1 MSHKD
6 IYFIGFVLTVI
17 AACVLWSLAYIVLKN
32 KRKDFLH
39 RVFALTMVF
48 MGFWFLS
55 GFAEKILPSP
65 NNTFTLWTFRWA
77 YSAGIITATFFLF
90 FALGLYLD
98 RAPKRVVHMM
108 ILSMGVV
115 SAAFSF
121 SPLVIRSATYRNG
134 VLASKTGP
142 LYPLAAAMILL
153 PCVVSIYLITK
164 KWARSTGIDRARTS
178 VVLYGIVI
186 FVPIVA
192 VASFVL
198 PTVLGNDVY
207 TNYAFLAGIIPV
219 GFTSYAVIRLRLLDT
234 RIILRKT
241 SVFIIGTVLLSVP
254 MILLFVLFQATH
266 LSTSAQYISIL
277 IVFMVIIFFAP
288 DVWRR
293 IQQLSSRLFFSELY
307 DEMELLEDVSSK
319 LAAQSDPKL
328 GLLSALSDLV
338 CPLGLYSISVMI
350 PLQVINDN
358 CWDFE
363 CTLEDDGTISR
374 KTNNNCHYLHWLDD
388 IDCIVVTE
396 ELQRWPKDL
405 EDARL
410 GQNLADSSLSA
421 CVPITVAKERIGYIL
436 VGKKVAKRALSS
448 TDLDFL
454 EKSAEHFGLYIDNYA
469 LSTKLSHQLEE
480 LQTVYSDL
488 HKAYDFK
495 SEIIQVAS
503 HEFRTPITVI
513 SGFVQTL
520 MTNWEQFKDEEKV
533 EYMASI
539 TGASR
544 RLMNLTDKF
553 LNISRLEEGDVS
565 FVKVPSKLSSIVQD
579 LCANLREEDLERL
592 IIEGNPELYIV
603 SDPSHLEVM
612 LENIVENAFRF
623 SPADQPVVLRIWRDS
638 TTNYI
643 QVQDFGMG
651 IPLEEREKV
660 FEPFVRLES
669 LTHHHQ
675 GMGLGLHIVRLLS
688 SRLGIEVEIDSG
700 LRGGT
705 TVTLSFGL
713 E

>member
-1 MSHKD
+1 LSHKD
-6 IYFIGFVLTVI
+6 WYFIGFVLTVI
-17 AACVLWSLAYIVLKN
+17 AACVAWALAYVLIRGD
-32 KRKDFLH
+32 RKDYLH
-39 RVFALTMVF
+39 RIFGLCLFF

-55 GFAEKILPSP
+55 GFAEKILSHP
-65 NNTFTLWTFRWA
+65 NNTFTVWTFRWA
-77 YSAGIITATFFLF
+77 NGWGLLASVFLML
-90 FALGLYLD
+90 FAIGLYLD
-98 RAPKRVVHMM
+98 RAPSKRLTVPIIALATVFAG
-108 ILSMGVV
+108 LCCTPLVFKGATYEKGVLQTEVGPLFPIV
-115 SAAFSF
+115 SAMI
-121 SPLVIRSATYRNG
+121 VIAMVSA
-134 VLASKTGP
+134 V
-142 LYPLAAAMILL
+142 
-153 PCVVSIYLITK
+153 YLITR
-164 KWARSTGIDRARTS
+164 KWNHSTGIDRARTS
-178 VVLYGIVI
+178 VVLYGLVI
-186 FVPIVA
+186 FVPAA
-192 VASFVL
+192 VISVFIMPAIF
-198 PTVLGNDVY
+198 GNDISS
-207 TNYAFLAGIIPV
+207 NYVFIAGLIPV

-254 MILLFVLFQATH
+254 VVLLFVLFQMTN
-266 LSTSAQYISIL
+266 LSVSAQYVSLL

-288 DVWRR
+288 DAWRR
-293 IQQLSSRLFFSELY
+293 IQRLSSRVFFSELY
-307 DEMELLEDVSSK
+307 DEMELLEEVSSK
-319 LAAQSDPKL
+319 LTAQTDLKA
-328 GLLSALSDLV
+328 GVLSALSELV
-338 CPLGLYSISVMI
+338 RPLGLYSISVMI
-350 PLQVINDN
+350 PPGIINDN

-363 CTLEDDGTISR
+363 CRLEDDETVDKSS
-374 KTNNNCHYLHWLDD
+374 NNDCHFLHWLNNVSK
-388 IDCIVVTE
+388 IVVTE
-396 ELQRWPKDL
+396 ELQRWPKTA
-405 EDARL
+405 EEAKL
-410 GQNLADSSLSA
+410 GQSMADSKLSS
-421 CVPITVAKERIGYIL
+421 CVPIVVGKERVGYIL
-436 VGKKVAKRALSS
+436 VGKKIARRALSS
-448 TDLDFL
+448 TDIDFL
-454 EKSAEHFGLYIDNYA
+454 EKSAEHFGLYVDNYA
-469 LSTKLSHQLEE
+469 LSTKLSQQLDE
-480 LQTVYSDL
+480 LQQVYSDL

-513 SGFVQTL
+513 SGFLQTL
-520 MTNWEQFKDEEKV
+520 MTNWDQFKDEEKV

-539 TGASR
+539 TGATR

-553 LNISRLEEGDVS
+553 LNISKLEEGDVN

-579 LCANLREEDLERL
+579 LCSNLREEDLERL

-700 LRGGT
+700 ISGGT
-705 TVTLSFGL
+705 TVTLSFAL
-713 E
+713 D

>member
-17 AACVLWSLAYIVLKN
+17 AACVVWVLAYVVIRN
-32 KRKDFLH
+32 NQKDYIH
-39 RVFALTMVF
+39 RVFALTMIF
-48 MGFWFLS
+48 MGFWMLS
-55 GFAEKILPSP
+55 GFAEKILPHP
-65 NNTFTLWTFRWA
+65 NNIFTLWTFRWA
-77 YSAGIITATFFLF
+77 YGWGLLSAVFLTL

-98 RAPKRVVHMM
+98 RPPSKRVYDTI
-108 ILSMGVV
+108 ILFAILL
-115 SAAFSF
+115 AALCC
-121 SPLVIRSATYRNG
+121 SPLAIKT
-134 VLASKTGP
+134 ASYKNEILHSKVGP
-142 LYPLAAAMILL
+142 LFPVISAMIVISL
-153 PCVVSIYLITK
+153 VAAVFLITR
-164 KWARSTGIDRARTS
+164 KWSHSTGIDRARTS
-178 VVLYGIVI
+178 VVLYGLVI
-186 FVPIVA
+186 FVPVTLI
-192 VASFVL
+192 SIFLL
-198 PTVLGNDVY
+198 PAIFGNY
-207 TNYAFLAGIIPV
+207 ISSNYGFLAGLIPV

-241 SVFIIGTVLLSVP
+241 SVFVIGTVLLSVP
-254 MILLFVLFQATH
+254 VVLLFVLFQATH
-266 LSTSAQYISIL
+266 LSISAQYVSLL

-293 IQQLSSRLFFSELY
+293 IQRLSSRLFFSELY
-307 DEMELLEDVSSK
+307 DEMELLEEVSSK

-350 PLQVINDN
+350 PPKIINDN

-363 CTLEDDGTISR
+363 CALESDGTVSQ
-374 KTNNNCHYLHWLDD
+374 KTNRNCHFLHWLSNVDG
-388 IDCIVVTE
+388 IVVTE
-396 ELQRWPKDL
+396 ELQRWPKNP

-410 GQNLADSSLSA
+410 GKDLADSDFSA
-421 CVPITVAKERIGYIL
+421 CVPISIAKERIGYIL
-436 VGKKVAKRALSS
+436 VGKKVAKRALSA
-448 TDLDFL
+448 TDIDFL
-454 EKSAEHFGLYIDNYA
+454 EKAAEHFGLYIDNYA
-469 LSTKLSHQLEE
+469 LSTQLSHQLEE
-480 LQTVYSDL
+480 LQVVYSDL

-700 LRGGT
+700 IKGGT